1 LLSFVLLAAA
11 GIAFRLDISD
21 KHQKMQQQEQIQ
33 EFSFVSQSSGGLNHF
48 ILEVSRELHQPYAE
62 VEFRR
67 QNLMTYRNVCQNSV
81 FVHVLAQMHPIVS
94 PFISYFATQSRLLR
108 FSAYLLQINFFSCI
122 VAIYFNPTSYR
133 AASIRYNDSAIDQL
147 DIKNIAFASC
157 VGSLILIPI
166 VSEPLCSLL
175 SNVITRVVHSDAN
188 YADEI

>member
-1 LLSFVLLAAA
+1 
-11 GIAFRLDISD
+11 
-21 KHQKMQQQEQIQ
+21 MQQQEQIQ

-108 FSAYLLQINFFSCI
+108 FSAYLLQINFFSCM